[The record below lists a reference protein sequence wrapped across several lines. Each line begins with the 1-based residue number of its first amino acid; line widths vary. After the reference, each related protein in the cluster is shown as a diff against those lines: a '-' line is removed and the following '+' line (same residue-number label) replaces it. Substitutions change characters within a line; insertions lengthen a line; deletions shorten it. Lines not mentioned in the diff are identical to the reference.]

1 MNDQGHEQPVTL
13 IEPIIPIVGS
23 CLAPHTPV
31 TIKIYLAG
39 SDLPHNTNEALPA
52 WVHGRL
58 EYRGMGSQVYRTD
71 FDAKD
76 DGKLTQGYTMT

>member
-1 MNDQGHEQPVTL
+1 
-13 IEPIIPIVGS
+13 
-23 CLAPHTPV
+23 V

-71 FDAKD
+71 FDVKE